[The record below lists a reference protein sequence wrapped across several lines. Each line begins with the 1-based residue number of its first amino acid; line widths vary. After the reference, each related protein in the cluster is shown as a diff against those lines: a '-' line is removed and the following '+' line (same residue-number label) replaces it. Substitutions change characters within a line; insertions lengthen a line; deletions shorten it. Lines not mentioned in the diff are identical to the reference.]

1 MDSPDQART
10 AVAVLTPLVHAT
22 PASALTNPTPCDKW
36 AVRDLLNHLVGGGYM
51 FAAGLNGDALDGDP
65 NADLLG
71 DDHIAA
77 YDGAIDAFSSALADA
92 SDLSA
97 PVTLPFATLPAD
109 MALRIAARGPARA
122 RLGPRGRHGAGVRPA
137 GRVRR
142 IGHAFLRRVHQP
154 SIAGGRPLRSGGRAG
169 RGRHAGRA
177 PRRARRP
184 STVSEASR

>member
-1 MDSPDQART
+1 MDSPDQARI

-22 PASALTNPTPCDKW
+22 PESALTNPTPCDKW

-51 FAAGLNGDALDGDP
+51 FAAGLNGDALEGDP

-77 YDGAIDAFSSALADA
+77 YDGAVDAFSSALADA

-109 MALRIAARGPARA
+109 MALRIAAADLLVHAWDLAVATGQAFDPPVEFVESVRRSAEFISPPLREGGLFGAEVELEAAATPVE
-122 RLGPRGRHGAGVRPA
+122 RLVALA
-137 GRVRR
+137 GR
-142 IGHAFLRRVHQP
+142 QP
-154 SIAGGRPLRSGGRAG
+154 
-169 RGRHAGRA
+169 
-177 PRRARRP
+177 
-184 STVSEASR
+184 